1 VKAAIDGWLA
11 DLVSSA
17 LNPVLQFL
25 GRTLL
30 SSPDPSVQPRVRELW
45 TASQVAANTVAVL
58 FILAGGVLVMT
69 RESLQSR
76 YSMKEV
82 APRLVVGVVAANLS
96 LQLVGPSVQF
106 ANALTGSIVGGG
118 LDPTATGQRL
128 TQLLIGSSRDG
139 GSFLLLLALVAA
151 VMGVVVVVSA
161 TVRIAVTILLTIGAP
176 LFLICHAS
184 PATEGLAVFWW
195 KAMAGCFGIQV
206 AQAATLLAALR
217 IFFTPDGFDL
227 LGTPTDSTGLVSL
240 LVAVCLMWILA
251 RIPSWVFRMVFQ
263 PRRSTVVGI
272 VRSVVIVRGLR
283 AVGVLR
289 H

>member
-1 VKAAIDGWLA
+1 VKAAIDAWLA

-17 LNPVLQFL
+17 LNPVLKFL

-30 SSPDPSVQPRVRELW
+30 STPDPTSQPRVQELW

-58 FILAGGVLVMT
+58 FILAGGVLMMT

-76 YSMKEV
+76 YSMKEI
-82 APRLVVGVVAANLS
+82 APRLVVGVVTANLS
-96 LQLVGPSVQF
+96 LQLVGPGVQF
-106 ANALTGSIVGGG
+106 ANALTDSIVGGG
-118 LDPTATGQRL
+118 LNADATGQRL
-128 TQLLIGSSRDG
+128 TQLLTGSARDG

-151 VMGVVVVVSA
+151 VLGVVVVASA
-161 TVRIAVTILLTIGAP
+161 IVRIAVTVLLTIGAP
-176 LFLICHAS
+176 LFLLCHAS
-184 PATEGLAVFWW
+184 PATEGVAVFWW
-195 KAMAGCFGIQV
+195 KAMAGCFAVQV
-206 AQAATLLAALR
+206 AQAATLLAGLR
-217 IFFTPDGFDL
+217 IFFTPEGFNL
-227 LGTPTDSTGLVSL
+227 LNAPTDSSGLVSL
-240 LVAVCLMWILA
+240 LVATCLMWILA